1 VPSCRAC
8 PASNNPSCV
17 SLSDLLYEVPKLWDF
32 TPSRYWNVLLSVNK
46 EVRRQ
51 VQHTVTCI
59 KITEALQ
66 PGQLHHLT
74 EGGWSQLRCLD
85 LSNSYMKAATAAQL
99 SNGAW
104 PLLQS
109 LTLARGRNFSDL
121 STCSADVFRQF
132 KGKWP
137 LLKSL
142 TVSMHRMDTVEVT
155 ALTETDWPL
164 LRTLCI
170 EPLDDAI
177 PALMKGNWPELK
189 NLSVGNEMTGGLE
202 YLADLP
208 WSTLQ
213 RLRVS
218 FAQVTP
224 SGMYSLIQAHL
235 PRLQE
240 LCFVNTIWYTEGKD
254 LAILGQAQWPLLRKL
269 ELIGVSASL
278 EGIRHLVTGQWPML
292 HTVIFESSD
301 ITDKH
306 IPLLVQAH
314 WPNVQNLTLAG
325 YFEHMEG
332 LDMCMCKWPALQTL
346 KLGMVTDQTNVWM
359 SNMARDRWPSLDL
372 QLI

>member
-1 VPSCRAC
+1 
-8 PASNNPSCV
+8 
-17 SLSDLLYEVPKLWDF
+17 
-32 TPSRYWNVLLSVNK
+32 
-46 EVRRQ
+46 
-51 VQHTVTCI
+51 
-59 KITEALQ
+59 
-66 PGQLHHLT
+66 
-74 EGGWSQLRCLD
+74 
-85 LSNSYMKAATAAQL
+85 MKAATAAQL

-254 LAILGQAQWPLLRKL
+254 LAILGQAQLAFAEK
-269 ELIGVSASL
+269 
-278 EGIRHLVTGQWPML
+278 TG
-292 HTVIFESSD
+292 
-301 ITDKH
+301 
-306 IPLLVQAH
+306 A
-314 WPNVQNLTLAG
+314 
-325 YFEHMEG
+325 
-332 LDMCMCKWPALQTL
+332 
-346 KLGMVTDQTNVWM
+346 
-359 SNMARDRWPSLDL
+359 DRG
-372 QLI
+372 

>member
-1 VPSCRAC
+1 M
-8 PASNNPSCV
+8 
-17 SLSDLLYEVPKLWDF
+17 
-32 TPSRYWNVLLSVNK
+32 
-46 EVRRQ
+46 
-51 VQHTVTCI
+51 
-59 KITEALQ
+59 
-66 PGQLHHLT
+66 
-74 EGGWSQLRCLD
+74 CLD
-85 LSNSYMKAATAAQL
+85 MSKSYMKAATAAQL

-109 LTLARGRNFSDL
+109 LTLARGRTFVDL

-137 LLKSL
+137 LLRSL
-142 TVSMHRMDTVEVT
+142 TVSMHRMDIAEVT
-155 ALTETDWPL
+155 ALTEIDWPL
-164 LRTLCI
+164 LQTLCI

-202 YLADLP
+202 YLAYLP

-213 RLRVS
+213 RFRVQFS
-218 FAQVTP
+218 QVTP

-235 PRLQE
+235 PQLQE
-240 LCFVNTIWYTEGKD
+240 LCFVNSVWYTEGKD
-254 LAILGQAQWPLLRKL
+254 LAILAQAQWPLLRKL
-269 ELIGVSASL
+269 ELIGVSASF

-292 HTVIFESSD
+292 HTVTFDSSN

-306 IPLLVQAH
+306 MPLFVQAH
-314 WPNVQNLTLAG
+314 WPNVQNLTLVG
-325 YFEHMEG
+325 YFEHMEV
-332 LDMCMCKWPALQTL
+332 LDICMRKWPALRTL
-346 KLGMVTDQTNVWM
+346 KLGMDTGPTNNVWM

>member
-1 VPSCRAC
+1 MHRMDIA
-8 PASNNPSCV
+8 
-17 SLSDLLYEVPKLWDF
+17 
-32 TPSRYWNVLLSVNK
+32 
-46 EVRRQ
+46 Q
-51 VQHTVTCI
+51 VI
-59 KITEALQ
+59 A
-66 PGQLHHLT
+66 LT
-74 EGGWSQLRCLD
+74 EID
-85 LSNSYMKAATAAQL
+85 
-99 SNGAW
+99 W
-104 PLLQS
+104 PLLQ
-109 LTLARGRNFSDL
+109 
-121 STCSADVFRQF
+121 
-132 KGKWP
+132 
-137 LLKSL
+137 
-142 TVSMHRMDTVEVT
+142 
-155 ALTETDWPL
+155 
-164 LRTLCI
+164 TLCI

-189 NLSVGNEMTGGLE
+189 DLSLQNEMSGGLE

-213 RLRVS
+213 RLRVN
-218 FAQVTP
+218 FAQITP

-235 PRLQE
+235 PQLQE
-240 LCFVNTIWYTEGKD
+240 LCFVNSVWYTEGKD
-254 LAILGQAQWPLLRKL
+254 LAILAQAQWPLLSKL
-269 ELIGVSASL
+269 ELIGVSASF
-278 EGIRHLVTGQWPML
+278 EGMRHLVTGQWPML